1 MKKRKIISL
10 LLAVACTG
18 ALLAGCGKQ
27 EVSNAEHEAITM
39 LSAFPGTQKFI
50 EVVAE
55 KYPEINLEIIPYSG
69 NNMTAYM
76 KDQLSVGM
84 MPDIYVTTV
93 YTPGMEDLSD
103 RLIDLSSYSF
113 TNNYAES
120 QLRAVSD
127 EGKLYLLPAYY
138 SCAGITYNKTIL
150 EENGW
155 ALPTTFEELEAL
167 APLAKEAGYNLAIDQ
182 ISLPGYGF
190 QYFCNILSTD
200 YLNTLG
206 GRKWQN
212 DYLSGK
218 ASLEDSPEMMESLQT
233 LEKWRDAGMLNGDSD
248 LTSSTNTKTMM
259 GEGHT
264 LFMLGT
270 ANTFTKEESDCEFGL
285 MPYLSKDGTQNA
297 LILNVARYV
306 GLNKHLEDAGNEQKL
321 EDAIHVMEV
330 MSTVEGMSAV
340 CTGFEDTML
349 LPLND
354 YVIPETNYFK
364 QVEAE
369 LNAGLTAPFVYAG
382 WDNVI
387 VPIGNVM
394 IDYICG
400 NAALE
405 DVVAAFDDNQH
416 LLANTADVAFTT
428 TTEELDTEECAK
440 LVGICFAKASGAD
453 MALVSLSKWYPEAG
467 GHATMNTRGV
477 SGSLM
482 PMLITDQEITSIL
495 PTGWHKN
502 IETVT
507 LTGAR
512 IKELVQEGYE
522 HKGMG
527 LIYPYVLVTPEGM
540 TIDDNATY
548 TAVICGV
555 TDAVAA
561 EGNLTNTGIL
571 GLTAMQEY
579 LSQFETLSKKDIR
592 WE

>member
-507 LTGAR
+507 FTGAR
-512 IKELVQEGYE
+512 IKELVQEGYD